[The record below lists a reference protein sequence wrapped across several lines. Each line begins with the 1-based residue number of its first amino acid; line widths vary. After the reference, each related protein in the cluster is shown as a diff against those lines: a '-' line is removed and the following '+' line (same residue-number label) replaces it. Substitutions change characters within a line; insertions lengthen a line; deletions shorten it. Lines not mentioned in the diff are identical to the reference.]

1 MALSGIK
8 RKNKEVKEITK
19 LAGYELGSN
28 IRSKVNEQFEIT
40 GNKLN
45 RWQEVIGRKT
55 TSGIV
60 ILLWLTS
67 FLYFL
72 YTLLTVII

>member
-1 MALSGIK
+1 MNLSGIK